1 MGETLPDSR
10 DGQRTNAELAEL
22 GLVVLVGLS
31 SWTGT
36 VLYLSCYFPLDSTL
50 GRLAV
55 G

>member
-1 MGETLPDSR
+1 MGETIPDSR

-22 GLVVLVGLS
+22 GFLVLMGLS
-31 SWTGT
+31 SWTRT
-36 VLYLSCYFPLDSTL
+36 ILYRSRHFPLDSTL